1 MGARN
6 YARLVQA
13 TGIASYNVPAAS
25 QCMDWLSERNI
36 PGTALADT
44 RPLES
49 RVCGWAENQA
59 KLEWRLS

>member
-13 TGIASYNVPAAS
+13 AGIASFSVPTAS

-36 PGTALADT
+36 PGQ
-44 RPLES
+44 RE
-49 RVCGWAENQA
+49 
-59 KLEWRLS
+59 